1 MFQLSSLRVL
11 KGRSVPCKYCSSD
24 EVVNA
29 QSTDQHA
36 KRRSF
41 TADVKIVDIGLS
53 VSLGKDKGSSLSYQ
67 TRFCKK
73 CYNIHVADSSTIYD
87 PILIG
92 AMFVIPYALA
102 VLLKTNCYTEK
113 DILQF
118 VLDNAEMLKR
128 IQNKW
133 SKKGEVPCRHGRVG
147 YKMKLKLK
155 NDLKIMCWII
165 VDTIRDK
172 LAYRMAY
179 GGAKVNC
186 P

>member
-1 MFQLSSLRVL
+1 
-11 KGRSVPCKYCSSD
+11 
-24 EVVNA
+24 VNA

-36 KRRSF
+36 KRRGF
-41 TADVKIVDIGLS
+41 TADVKIADIGLS

-73 CYNIHVADSSTIYD
+73 CYNIHVVDSSTIYD
-87 PILIG
+87 PILISSSG
-92 AMFVIPYALA
+92 VMFVIPYTLA
-102 VLLKTNCYTEK
+102 VLLKTNCYREK

-118 VLDNAEMLKR
+118 VSDNAEMLKR

-133 SKKGEVPCRHGRVG
+133 SKKGEVPCKRGRVG

-172 LAYRMAY
+172 LARRMAY